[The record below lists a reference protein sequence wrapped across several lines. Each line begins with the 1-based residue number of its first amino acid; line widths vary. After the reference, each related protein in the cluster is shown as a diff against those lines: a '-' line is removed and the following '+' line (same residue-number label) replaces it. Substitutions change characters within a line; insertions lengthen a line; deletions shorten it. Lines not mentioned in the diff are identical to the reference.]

1 VTSDLARQQLAER
14 GLLDPRQAAK
24 HVRRGVHDLAGAPR
38 TAFAAGVAQRLLRAH
53 LASPWSGHDPELLA
67 WEPTL
72 DALWRGLAGDD
83 SGADEVF
90 RALARFYVRQQGGSQ
105 GALQGAL
112 QGEFLDAASSVHS
125 AAAVTATYYT
135 AQCYL
140 HGCADFALWAAR
152 GATELAWQLAA
163 EDEGWWIYKPASMR
177 SQDWHAAH
185 PAVQAEYA
193 RQLADLCLLGDRGY
207 VLGDRRRDRLADRL
221 RLLEALYRTDVD
233 SAEQLDLF
241 DGLSYFHL
249 AAQIRDAIVGTTA
262 PAEPSQ
268 S

>member
-1 VTSDLARQQLAER
+1 MTADLARQQLARR
-14 GLLDPRQAAK
+14 GLLDPRQAAR
-24 HVRRGVHDLAGAPR
+24 HVRRGVQDLAGAPR
-38 TAFAAGVAQRLLRAH
+38 TAFAAGAAQRLLRAH
-53 LASPWSGHDPELLA
+53 LASPSTEHDPELLA
-67 WEPTL
+67 WKPTL
-72 DALWRGLAGDD
+72 DALWRSLAGDD
-83 SGADEVF
+83 SGTDEVF

-105 GALQGAL
+105 GALQG
-112 QGEFLDAASSVHS
+112 EFLDVASSVES
-125 AAAVTATYYT
+125 AAAVTAIYFA

-152 GATELAWQLAA
+152 GATEVAWQLAA
-163 EDEGWWIYKPASMR
+163 ADDAWWIYKPPSMR

-193 RQLADLCLLGDRGY
+193 RQLDDLRLLGDRGY
-207 VLGDRRRDRLADRL
+207 VLASRHPDRLADRL

-233 SAEQLDLF
+233 PAEQLQLF

-249 AAQIRDAIVGTTA
+249 AAQIRDAAVGNTA
-262 PAEPSQ
+262 PAEPGQ